1 MVGAADVYIIR
12 ITGGERRVTLVLQV
26 DRVVVVQGK
35 PLVVVLGQLPL
46 GVEGGQ
52 PCGPGLL
59 PGCGGAGGR
68 LRRAGQRPGGSG
80 TSGAANILL
89 TFSSFSPSTE
99 ARLSTL
105 ARGILAV
112 ILNRRLSSSFNGCRA
127 AIAAAHRT
135 VL

>member
-12 ITGGERRVTLVLQV
+12 TTGGERRVTLVLQV

-59 PGCGGAGGR
+59 PGCGVLVVGYVEQVNGP
-68 LRRAGQRPGGSG
+68 AGQEPAGRP
-80 TSGAANILL
+80 TS
-89 TFSSFSPSTE
+89 F
-99 ARLSTL
+99 
-105 ARGILAV
+105 
-112 ILNRRLSSSFNGCRA
+112 
-127 AIAAAHRT
+127 
-135 VL
+135 